1 MSSDDTD
8 QIRVAVPRADSQGGC
23 YHAPGGPCGSHL
35 LRNVETTVGELR
47 EAGLFPCSNCM
58 EKHGLPAPEGGKA

>member
-1 MSSDDTD
+1 MSEP
-8 QIRVAVPRADSQGGC
+8 IRVAVPRSDSQGEC

-47 EAGLFPCSNCM
+47 SAGLHPCSNCM
-58 EKHGLPAPEGGKA
+58 ADHGLPAPDGGGSA